1 MIYLYAIV
9 DGVDDVA
16 DMRGVQGESLSTVDL
31 AALHVVIGDVASSP
45 GIDAE
50 TLAAQDRVV
59 RELTSRASALLPMRF
74 GATFTTLDAAR
85 DALDTQRDGL
95 HERLDRVRGREQM
108 SLRALVAPG
117 PLDASGAL
125 GARNPIG
132 ASGTEYLRQRARPR
146 ELAPV
151 LDAVASLVHGT
162 HVERGRVAAVLTV
175 YHLIDRGRGDAYRVR
190 AAAASRELAG
200 ITIHVSGPSPCYAF
214 ASAT

>member
-1 MIYLYAIV
+1 VIYLYAIV

-16 DMRGVQGESLSTVDL
+16 DMHGIQGEPLSTMEL
-31 AALHVVIGDVASSP
+31 AALRLVIGDVVKSP
-45 GIDAE
+45 GVDAQA
-50 TLAAQDRVV
+50 LAAQDRVV

-74 GATFTTLDAAR
+74 GATFTTIDAAR

-95 HERLDRVRGREQM
+95 RERLERVRGREQM
-108 SLRALVAPG
+108 SLRALGAG
-117 PLDASGAL
+117 GRLEASGAV
-125 GARNPIG
+125 GAT
-132 ASGTEYLRQRARPR
+132 GTEYLRQRSRPR

-162 HVERGRVAAVLTV
+162 HVERGRVAGVITV
-175 YHLIDRGRGDAYRVR
+175 YHLIDRGSGDDYRVR
-190 AAAASRELAG
+190 AEAASQDLAG